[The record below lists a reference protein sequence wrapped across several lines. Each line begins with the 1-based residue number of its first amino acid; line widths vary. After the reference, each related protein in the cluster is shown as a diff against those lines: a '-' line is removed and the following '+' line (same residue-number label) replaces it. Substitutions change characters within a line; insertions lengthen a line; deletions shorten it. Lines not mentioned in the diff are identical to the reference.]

1 MVYFVFIF
9 SFLWDSLLKNLFGF
23 VLLFSFH
30 FYFLV
35 SQKKKDL
42 NAKIK
47 YNFLAFSFSKNEYSV
62 IFVKKSNS

>member
-1 MVYFVFIF
+1 MGLTIKKFVWLCTFIQF
-9 SFLWDSLLKNLFGF
+9 SFL
-23 VLLFSFH
+23 LFSIP
-30 FYFLV
+30 
-35 SQKKKDL
+35 KKKDL